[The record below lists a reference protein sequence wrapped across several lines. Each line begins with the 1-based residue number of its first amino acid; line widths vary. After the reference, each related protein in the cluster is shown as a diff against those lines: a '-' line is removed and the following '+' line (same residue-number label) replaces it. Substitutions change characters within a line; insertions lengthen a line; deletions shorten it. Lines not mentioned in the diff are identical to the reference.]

1 MPKSPDYPQAPSP
14 LTSPSLL
21 CAICLFNNLWGWG
34 LQGEDELDLVR
45 GWGVAQEMQ
54 EPGAQS
60 NFGPCTG
67 SSLH

>member
-1 MPKSPDYPQAPSP
+1 MPKSLITLRHPLT

-45 GWGVAQEMQ
+45 GLGGGPRDAGAWGPV
-54 EPGAQS
+54 
-60 NFGPCTG
+60 
-67 SSLH
+67 